1 MENKISRIFMDAELR
16 MLSTALEQSP
26 RMIIITDTKGSIEYV
41 NQKFTKLTGYT
52 LEEVIG
58 KNPRIL
64 KSGKNPP
71 EMYKRLWETIT
82 SGCEWHGELL
92 NKKKDGGLY
101 WKCSSLSPIRSSEGV
116 ITRFID
122 ISEDITKHKEA
133 EDKIKEAIE
142 AKTNFTSMVSHEL
155 RTPLTTIEESIA
167 VILDGLTGVIN
178 DEQKEYLTI
187 AKRNV
192 DRLARLINNVLDFE
206 KLESGKTEIN
216 IQENDINEV
225 VKEAHETMAP
235 IIAEKGLNLIVKADE
250 KLPRLK
256 FDRDSIIQVL
266 ENIINNAIKVTYKGS
281 ITIITDKGDDGI
293 HVSVED
299 TGIGIR
305 KEDMNKLFHEF
316 EQLARGKD
324 RKTGGTGLGLA
335 ISKKII
341 EKHNG
346 KIWAESEPGKGSIF
360 HFTLPMK

>member
-1 MENKISRIFMDAELR
+1 
-16 MLSTALEQSP
+16 MLSTAVEQSP
-26 RMIIITDTKGSIEYV
+26 SMVIITDTKGSIEYV
-41 NQKFTKLTGYT
+41 NQKFTQLTGYT

-71 EMYKRLWETIT
+71 EMYKHLWETIT
-82 SGCEWHGELL
+82 SGCEWHEEFL

-101 WKCSSLSPIRSSEGV
+101 WKCSSISPLRNSEGV
-116 ITRFID
+116 ITRFIEVC
-122 ISEDITKHKEA
+122 EDITKQKEA
-133 EDKIKEAIE
+133 ENKIKEAIE
-142 AKTNFTSMVSHEL
+142 AKANFTSMVSHEL

-206 KLESGKTEIN
+206 KLESGKMEFNTPED
-216 IQENDINEV
+216 DINEV
-225 VKEAHETMAP
+225 VKEVQETMATM
-235 IIAEKGLNLIVKADE
+235 IVEKGLTLIVKTDDN
-250 KLPRLK
+250 LPRFR

-266 ENIINNAIKVTYKGS
+266 ENIINNAIKVTWKGS
-281 ITIITDKGDDGI
+281 ITIITDKGDDAI

-316 EQLARGKD
+316 EQLAKGKD

-360 HFTLPMK
+360 HFTLPVK

>member
-1 MENKISRIFMDAELR
+1 MDAELR
-16 MLSTALEQSP
+16 MLSTAVEQSP
-26 RMIIITDTKGSIEYV
+26 RMIIITDTKGNIEYA
-41 NQKFTKLTGYT
+41 NQKFAQLTGYK
-52 LEEVIG
+52 LEEVVG

-71 EMYKRLWETIT
+71 EMYKSLWETIT
-82 SGCEWHGELL
+82 SGREWHGELL
-92 NKKKDGGLY
+92 NKKKNGEFY
-101 WKCSSLSPIRSSEGV
+101 WKCSSISSIRSSDGV
-116 ITRFID
+116 TTRFIEV
-122 ISEDITKHKEA
+122 SEDITKQKEA
-133 EDKIKEAIE
+133 EKKIKEAIE
-142 AKTNFTSMVSHEL
+142 AKANFTSMVSHEL

-206 KLESGKTEIN
+206 KLGSGRIEFN
-216 IQENDINEV
+216 MQENDISEV
-225 VKEAHETMAP
+225 VKEAQETMSHL
-235 IIAEKGLNLIVKADE
+235 ISEKGLNLIVKTDE
-250 KLPRLK
+250 KLPRLR
-256 FDRDSIIQVL
+256 FDRDSIIQVV

-281 ITIITDKGDDGI
+281 ITIITDKDDDTI
-293 HVSVED
+293 HVSVQD

-305 KEDMNKLFHEF
+305 KEDMGKLFHEF
-316 EQLARGKD
+316 EQLGRGKD